1 MRTKRLIDANAL
13 KDLRNKYIRGEIHF
27 DDEYDLVDRC
37 PTVDAEVVVRCKD
50 CKHYD
55 MGVCLKIYSDGNVH
69 SAAWQKRKPEDFC
82 SYGEQ
87 RDKPGCPRG
96 QRGQLASCPVC
107 GDSDTSWNPDT
118 DESVCKSCGF
128 STGNGGGNAEG

>member
-13 KDLRNKYIRGEIHF
+13 KDLRDKYIRGEIHF
-27 DDEYDLVDRC
+27 DDEYDLVDKC

-50 CKHYD
+50 CKHHD

-82 SYGEQ
+82 SYGE
-87 RDKPGCPRG
+87 RK
-96 QRGQLASCPVC
+96 
-107 GDSDTSWNPDT
+107 
-118 DESVCKSCGF
+118 E
-128 STGNGGGNAEG
+128 EM